1 MPRPGAPASGG
12 PDTGGG
18 MSSREEERWGLAR
31 AAALR
36 DAGPGGARR
45 GNNALT
51 ALFLQALAEVAHG
64 EGRPNRV
71 SNLQRAAQGVLASPR
86 ELVDQEGLL
95 QIHQLGLA
103 TAREIERGLWRACG
117 PPAVYDSFKILRQE
131 RVADNILPALSS
143 GSLPEYSG
151 YTGIHTLLFLPL

>member
-1 MPRPGAPASGG
+1 
-12 PDTGGG
+12 

-71 SNLQRAAQGVLASPR
+71 SNLQRAAQGVLNR
-86 ELVDQEGLL
+86 IQHLKFLVTHGDVRVR
-95 QIHQLGLA
+95 IHVVL
-103 TAREIERGLWRACG
+103 
-117 PPAVYDSFKILRQE
+117 SLR
-131 RVADNILPALSS
+131 LSAHA
-143 GSLPEYSG
+143 GNEK
-151 YTGIHTLLFLPL
+151 